1 MSTSAETREAER
13 EQDRQP
19 TTAKS
24 SQMSERSLAKVFLAP
39 SVGTMVLVAAFPIF
53 YALVVSFWLYLG
65 REQVTVGLD
74 NYVRAFTES
83 NLVTAFVATMVFTVV
98 SVTFEFVIGMGFA
111 LIMNQAFQGRGV
123 TRAAILI
130 PWVIPTVIAAMMW
143 QFMFNVSPGTV
154 NWLLPFVGADFNWL
168 GESGWAMFTII
179 FADVWKTAP
188 FVALLL
194 LAGLQTIPE
203 EVYESARVDGAT
215 AWQRFYRVT
224 LPLLRPAI
232 LVALLFRTVEALRVF
247 DLPFVMTGGTSGTET
262 LSILVQRYVIQT
274 VDPGLASSLSTLT
287 FILVLGVGVMFVTLL
302 GRGTVIGEQ

>member
-1 MSTSAETREAER
+1 M
-13 EQDRQP
+13 
-19 TTAKS
+19 
-24 SQMSERSLAKVFLAP
+24 AKVFLAP
-39 SVGTMVLVAAFPIF
+39 SVVTMTLVAAFPIF
-53 YALVVSFWLYLG
+53 YAVIVSFWLYLG
-65 REQVTVGLD
+65 REQVTLGLD
-74 NYVRAFTES
+74 NYVRAFIEA

-111 LIMNQAFQGRGV
+111 LIMNQAFRGRGI

-154 NWLLPFVGADFNWL
+154 NWLLPFVSDDFNWL

-194 LAGLQTIPE
+194 LAGLQTIPG

-224 LPLLRPAI
+224 LPLLRPAM

-287 FILVLGVGVMFVTLL
+287 FILVLSVGVMFVTLL
-302 GRGTVIGEQ
+302 GRQTVIGE

>member
-1 MSTSAETREAER
+1 MSTSAETRETER
-13 EQDRQP
+13 EQGQQP

-39 SVGTMVLVAAFPIF
+39 SVVTMVLVAAFPIF
-53 YALVVSFWLYLG
+53 YAVIVSFWLYLG
-65 REQVTVGLD
+65 REQVTLGLD
-74 NYVRAFTES
+74 NYVRAFIEA

-111 LIMNQAFQGRGV
+111 LIMNQAFRGRGI

-154 NWLLPFVGADFNWL
+154 NWLLPFVSDDFNWL

-194 LAGLQTIPE
+194 LAGLQTIPG

-224 LPLLRPAI
+224 LPLLRPAM

-287 FILVLGVGVMFVTLL
+287 FILVLSVGVMFVTLL
-302 GRGTVIGEQ
+302 GRQTVIGE